1 MHRPRYD
8 DADKGRADQ
17 RTDHWTHVQSDIVV
31 ARAKIDKV
39 AGANGDDASYATTQ
53 SNRRGILKI
62 IENPTAD
69 MAAATANSK

>member
-17 RTDHWTHVQSDIVV
+17 RTDYWTHVQSDIVV

-39 AGANGDDASYATTQ
+39 AGANGDDASYGHHPEQPA
-53 SNRRGILKI
+53 RILKI